1 MTPKTKGKKVQA
13 PLTQKE
19 FRAAMRRI
27 DAHLRRVDQ
36 QTRKME
42 PDLEAIKR
50 LLNEPIKGSESR

>member
-1 MTPKTKGKKVQA
+1 VTPKTKGKKVQA
-13 PLTQKE
+13 TLTQKE

-27 DAHLRRVDQ
+27 DGHLRRVDQ

-50 LLNEPIKGSESR
+50 LLNE

>member
-1 MTPKTKGKKVQA
+1 MTPKTKDKKP

-27 DAHLRRVDQ
+27 DAHLRRIDR
-36 QTRKME
+36 QTKRMQ

-50 LLNEPIKGSESR
+50 LLDE